1 MLHKNRRC
9 RVCHMQNLVGQQLL
23 DAIVG
28 VILFYLMKTSMPNK
42 AQDCAYTSFNYIKKR
57 QHSIEKANI
66 CE

>member
-9 RVCHMQNLVGQQLL
+9 RVCYMQNIVGQQLL

-28 VILFYLMKTSMPNK
+28 VILFYLMKTSMPSE
-42 AQDCAYTSFNYIKKR
+42 AQDCAYTSFNNIEK
-57 QHSIEKANI
+57 QHSIEKANL

>member
-1 MLHKNRRC
+1 
-9 RVCHMQNLVGQQLL
+9 MQNIVGQQLL

>member
-9 RVCHMQNLVGQQLL
+9 RVCYMQNLVGQQLL

-28 VILFYLMKTSMPNK
+28 VILFYLMKTSMPSE
-42 AQDCAYTSFNYIKKR
+42 AQDCDYTSFNNIER
-57 QHSIEKANI
+57 LHSIEKANI